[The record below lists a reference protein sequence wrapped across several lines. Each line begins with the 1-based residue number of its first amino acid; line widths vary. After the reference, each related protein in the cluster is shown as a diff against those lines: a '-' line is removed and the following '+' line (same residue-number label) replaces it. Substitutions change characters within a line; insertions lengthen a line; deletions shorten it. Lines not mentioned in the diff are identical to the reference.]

1 LLKRIGIP
9 LGIQPEARY
18 SVGPEIALASGDLAL
33 FLTDGIEEAMSPGNE
48 FFGVQRILEVVRTHR
63 ERPARE
69 IVAALYQAGRQF
81 IEGAPLLD
89 DFTAVI
95 LKVL

>member
-1 LLKRIGIP
+1 
-9 LGIQPEARY
+9 
-18 SVGPEIALASGDLAL
+18 
-33 FLTDGIEEAMSPGNE
+33 MSPDNE

-69 IVAALYQAGRQF
+69 IVAALDQAGRQF
-81 IEGAPLLD
+81 TQGAPLLD

-95 LKVL
+95 SKVL